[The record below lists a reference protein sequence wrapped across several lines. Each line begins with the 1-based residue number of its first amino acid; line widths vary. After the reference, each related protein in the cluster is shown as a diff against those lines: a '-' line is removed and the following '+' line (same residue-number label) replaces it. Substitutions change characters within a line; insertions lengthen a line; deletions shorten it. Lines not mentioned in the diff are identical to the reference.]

1 MNKIIR
7 LAEPFIKKKDSI
19 NKLKTVLDSNFIN
32 EGNLTRAFEK
42 KISKLLKVKHVVT
55 CTSGTIAIFL
65 SLKAI
70 GVKRDDE
77 VLIPNL
83 TFPATANAVSLAGA
97 KPILVDVDKNNL
109 LISLEDLIKKI
120 SRNTKAIIPVHTSGR
135 GSNIREIMK
144 IAKNKK
150 IPVIE
155 DAAEA
160 FMSKFGGKFYGTF
173 GEVGCFSFAPNKILT
188 TGQGGIVVTNKKKI
202 FKELCKLKDQGRN
215 KPTGN
220 GEDNYD
226 MIGYNFKFTNL
237 QSALGLSQL
246 QDINWRI
253 SKLKKIYK
261 FYTNNIKPN
270 KNFRFIGFKLH
281 KGEVPL
287 WTDVIC
293 YKRNKLYNY
302 LKKRNIQC
310 RYFWKPINTN
320 KPYKKTFKTLNNSKY
335 LNGKLM
341 WLPASLSLKEN
352 DLKKICEHI
361 NKFVKINF
369 R

>member
-1 MNKIIR
+1 MNKVIR

-19 NKLKTVLDSNFIN
+19 IKLKAVLDSNFIN
-32 EGNLTRAFEK
+32 EGNLTRVFEK

-135 GSNIREIMK
+135 GSNIREIIK

-160 FMSKFGGKFYGTF
+160 FMSKFGRKFYGTF
-173 GEVGCFSFAPNKILT
+173 GNVGCFSFAPNKILT
-188 TGQGGIVVTNKKKI
+188 TGQGGIIVTNKKKI

-237 QSALGLSQL
+237 QS
-246 QDINWRI
+246 
-253 SKLKKIYK
+253 
-261 FYTNNIKPN
+261 
-270 KNFRFIGFKLH
+270 
-281 KGEVPL
+281 V
-287 WTDVIC
+287 
-293 YKRNKLYNY
+293 
-302 LKKRNIQC
+302 
-310 RYFWKPINTN
+310 
-320 KPYKKTFKTLNNSKY
+320 
-335 LNGKLM
+335 
-341 WLPASLSLKEN
+341 
-352 DLKKICEHI
+352 
-361 NKFVKINF
+361 
-369 R
+369 